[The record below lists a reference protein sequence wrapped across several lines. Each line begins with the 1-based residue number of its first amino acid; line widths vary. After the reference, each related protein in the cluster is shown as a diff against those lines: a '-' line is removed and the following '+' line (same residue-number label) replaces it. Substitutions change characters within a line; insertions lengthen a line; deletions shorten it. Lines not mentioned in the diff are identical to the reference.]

1 LKGCGLLSGQTAR
14 TELLQTP
21 LEGAL
26 QWAEKGEP
34 DQQIQAF
41 VPGREE
47 RFSYAALQP
56 VSGILWYW
64 QYFSSFSGFIL
75 GPNSVIGNSL

>member
-1 LKGCGLLSGQTAR
+1 MWLVLCCQVESPSTLQETTLKA
-14 TELLQTP
+14 
-21 LEGAL
+21 A
-26 QWAEKGEP
+26 

-64 QYFSSFSGFIL
+64 QYSSSFSGFIL